1 MKEIWKPIPDYE
13 GYYEASN
20 TGKIRSVERTIVLK
34 DRNGN
39 PRPSIYK
46 SRVLSPH
53 TKTYA
58 RNGKPRLQIVLS
70 KHCKTKS
77 MDVHKL
83 VALAFIQNPHGY
95 ETINHIDGN
104 SLNNHADNLE
114 WTTRKENNRHAFKNN
129 LIKTMKPIAKLDVNT
144 KDIITVYSGESE
156 ACRKMG
162 VGQGKIR
169 RAIQHGWKC
178 KGYYWRY
185 YDIDREG
192 STTIE
197 RWEG

>member
-58 RNGKPRLQIVLS
+58 RNGK
-70 KHCKTKS
+70 
-77 MDVHKL
+77 
-83 VALAFIQNPHGY
+83 
-95 ETINHIDGN
+95 
-104 SLNNHADNLE
+104 
-114 WTTRKENNRHAFKNN
+114 
-129 LIKTMKPIAKLDVNT
+129 
-144 KDIITVYSGESE
+144 
-156 ACRKMG
+156 
-162 VGQGKIR
+162 
-169 RAIQHGWKC
+169 
-178 KGYYWRY
+178 RY